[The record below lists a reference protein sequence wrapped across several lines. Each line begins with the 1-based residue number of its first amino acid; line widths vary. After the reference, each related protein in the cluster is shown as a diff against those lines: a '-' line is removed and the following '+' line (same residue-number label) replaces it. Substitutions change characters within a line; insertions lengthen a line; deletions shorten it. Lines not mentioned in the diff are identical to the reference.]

1 MFAKENSTGLWQCRK
16 FPLLLLPLL
25 GFFAS
30 CATTVDI
37 PARIPAANAEAA
49 SLRKIAVADF
59 YGPDGDRFAY
69 ELEAALAS
77 ATFDAQPYFTLTDSG
92 QRNSA
97 DTAQRAATYG
107 RRVGA
112 QGVYFGQIMTADMHR
127 SPYETSEKRCV
138 EWDKDKKCTRKAA
151 FRIFCVRQSYDLTV
165 LPSLVRVAD
174 GRVVYAS
181 HKDASAST
189 SWCEG
194 EARPLSDEDLVENAM
209 ASVLAQI
216 RTEVAPYNTVLH
228 AVVNEHHDG
237 LSPDNAARFDAA
249 VKSARKGDI
258 SEACRQWDQIDQDNP
273 DHAATVYNLGVCA
286 ETIGNYNKA
295 LTQYEKARTLT
306 PTPDSTIAEA
316 ISRANTLRD
325 ARRVLRKSKP

>member
-1 MFAKENSTGLWQCRK
+1 MTERK
-16 FPLLLLPLL
+16 YTHHRYPFPCFLLIPLFSL
-25 GFFAS
+25 IAG

-37 PARIPAANAEAA
+37 PARIPATNTEAA

-77 ATFDAQPYFTLTDSG
+77 VTFDTKPYFTLTDSG
-92 QRNSA
+92 QRNNA
-97 DTAQRAATYG
+97 DTAQRAVAYG

-151 FRIFCVRQSYDLTV
+151 FRVFCMRQNYDLTV

-181 HKDASAST
+181 HKNASAST

-194 EARPLSDEDLVENAM
+194 EPRPLSDDDLVESAM
-209 ASVLAQI
+209 EDVLAEI
-216 RTEVAPYNTVLH
+216 RTEIAPYNTVLH
-228 AVVNEHHDG
+228 ATVNAYSDG
-237 LSPDNAARFDAA
+237 LPPDSAARFDAA
-249 VKSARKGDI
+249 VRSARKGDV
-258 SEACRQWDQIDQDNP
+258 SDACRQWGEIDQANP
-273 DHAATVYNLGVCA
+273 GHAATVYNLGVCA
-286 ETIGNYNKA
+286 ETSGDYNKA
-295 LTQYEKARTLT
+295 LTQYERARTLT
-306 PTPDSTIAEA
+306 PTADSTIAEA
-316 ISRANTLRD
+316 IRRATGLRD
-325 ARRVLRKSKP
+325 ARRVLRKSPPHH